1 MCKYPPG
8 VGYACYDA
16 GMTTIDHPESAHG
29 YTPNKDQLLKR
40 LRRAE
45 GQVRGVAK
53 MVEDDRYCIDII
65 TQISALQA
73 ALDKVAL
80 GLVEDHVR
88 HCMVHGSKDVRAER
102 ADELVETIG
111 RMLR

>member
-1 MCKYPPG
+1 MTTSDQSTG
-8 VGYACYDA
+8 LHGYA
-16 GMTTIDHPESAHG
+16 
-29 YTPNKDQLLKR
+29 PNKDQLLKR

-80 GLVEDHVR
+80 GLMEDHVR
-88 HCMVHGSKDVRAER
+88 HCMLAGSKEARLER
-102 ADELVETIG
+102 ADELVDTIG
-111 RMLR
+111 RLLR